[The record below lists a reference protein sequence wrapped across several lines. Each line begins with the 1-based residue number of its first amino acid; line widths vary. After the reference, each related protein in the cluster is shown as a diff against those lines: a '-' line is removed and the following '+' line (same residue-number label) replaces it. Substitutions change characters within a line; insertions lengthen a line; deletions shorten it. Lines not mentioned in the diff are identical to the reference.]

1 MRLDIFLPFLKRP
14 KAGDE
19 APRPGLLRRALEVL
33 GPSWLR
39 SPVRR
44 TVQTVC
50 LVLFCFLFFWVAWPY
65 GARPGATT
73 DGWASHYTDDLAARE
88 WLGAETFLVLDPLV
102 SISTAVAARAWVW
115 SLPWAGAVLIICL
128 VFPRGFC
135 GHVCPLGTLIDIFD
149 SAVGRH
155 VRRWNVKRRGWWTH
169 LRYYVLA
176 GVLAAALSGVM
187 LSGFAAAIPVLT
199 RGLQF
204 SLAPLQTGLMRGWH
218 QVPPMNA
225 GQLVSLALFA
235 GVFALGLLGRRF
247 WCRHLCPTG
256 ALFSVGAVLAR
267 VTGRRVDDSCTR
279 CGRCVA
285 ACSFGAVRPDFT
297 TRVGECTFCQACGGA
312 CPARAIS
319 FVGRWE
325 AAPAAPQSDEPLSEG
340 PLSDAPQSDA
350 PLHDT
355 RVTRRGLLAGA
366 LSGLAAGFG
375 VSRLPRADAS
385 AVGSAGT
392 PVRPPGSV
400 PEGDFLRLCVRC
412 GECLKACP
420 NNVLQPQGFA
430 QGMRGLWTPRVAADW
445 SGCDP
450 SCANCGQVCPTGA
463 IRALPLSEKRVARM
477 GLAVVRKPCLPWA
490 GREPCRLCAAEC
502 EKAGYGAIEFE
513 RVGVRVDEDGMPVPE
528 SGFSAPVVVAER
540 CVGCGLCQTI
550 CRLRNVKTG
559 KLAAAAIVVEAGPG
573 REDRILTG
581 RYTDL
586 RAREAEARAREEE
599 RRRKEFESKGLG
611 NFYR

>member
-1 MRLDIFLPFLKRP
+1 MRLDIFLPSLKRP

-19 APRPGLLRRALEVL
+19 APRPGLLRRALGRL

-65 GARPGATT
+65 GARPGPTE
-73 DGWASHYTDDLAARE
+73 DGWPSHYIDDLAAKE
-88 WLGAETFLVLDPLV
+88 LLGAESFLAIDPLV
-102 SISTAVAARAWVW
+102 SVAAAVAARAWVW
-115 SLPWAGAVLIICL
+115 SLPWAAAIIMVCL

-135 GHVCPLGTLIDIFD
+135 GHVCPLGTLIDISD
-149 SAVGRH
+149 DILDRAGGRR
-155 VRRWNVKRRGWWTH
+155 VRRWHVKRRGWWTH

-176 GVLAAALSGVM
+176 GVLAAAFSGVM
-187 LSGFAAAIPVLT
+187 LSGFAAAIPILT

-204 SLAPLQTGLMRGWH
+204 SLAPLQLGLMRGWH

-225 GQLVSLALFA
+225 GQLVSLGLFT
-235 GVFALGLLGRRF
+235 GIFALGLLGRRF

-256 ALFSVGAVLAR
+256 ALFSVGSVLAR
-267 VTGRRVDDSCTR
+267 VAGRRVDDSCTR
-279 CGRCVA
+279 CGRCVG
-285 ACSFGAVRPDFT
+285 ACDFGAVRPDFT
-297 TRVGECTFCQACGGA
+297 TRVGECASCQTCGGA
-312 CPARAIS
+312 CPARAIR

-325 AAPAAPQSDEPLSEG
+325 EAPAAP
-340 PLSDAPQSDA
+340 LSDAHLDK
-350 PLHDT
+350 T

-366 LSGLAAGFG
+366 LSGLAAGIG
-375 VSRLPRADAS
+375 ISRLPGAGVGAI
-385 AVGSAGT
+385 GSAGT

-400 PEGDFLRLCVRC
+400 PETDFLRLCVRC

-420 NNVLQPQGFA
+420 NNVLQPLGFGQGV
-430 QGMRGLWTPRVAADW
+430 RGLWTPSVAADW

-463 IRALPLSEKRVARM
+463 IRALPLSEKRVART

-513 RVGVRVDEDGMPVPE
+513 RVGVRVDEDGMPVPG

-540 CVGCGLCQTI
+540 CVGCGLCQSI
-550 CRLRNVKTG
+550 CSLRHVKTG

-599 RRRKEFESKGLG
+599 RRRKEFEDKGLG
-611 NFYR
+611 DFYR